1 MIFGIKTGRYHS
13 IWNKASLWR
22 KWWAWRIIP
31 LLRQI
36 PPILD
41 ICEDINAICPDAFV
55 FNFSN
60 PMQRICHAVTTKFPD
75 LKFIGMCHE
84 IASME
89 RQLPDLMETDLS
101 NIEFR
106 AAGLNHFS
114 ILLEA
119 KYKNTGKDGY
129 PIIKQNFSTYFAD
142 LINKH
147 DANPL
152 SLARKE
158 GVS

>member
-1 MIFGIKTGRYHS
+1 
-13 IWNKASLWR
+13 
-22 KWWAWRIIP
+22 
-31 LLRQI
+31 
-36 PPILD
+36 
-41 ICEDINAICPDAFV
+41 
-55 FNFSN
+55 
-60 PMQRICHAVTTKFPD
+60 
-75 LKFIGMCHE
+75 MCHE

-129 PIIKQNFSTYFAD
+129 PVIKQNFYQLLGKGTKKKMKVVENIEF
-142 LINKH
+142 
-147 DANPL
+147 
-152 SLARKE
+152 
-158 GVS
+158 